1 MANQTPI
8 AADPK
13 SWPNQKYGWY
23 VTTILLIGYTFSFVD
38 RQVLNLLVEPIRLD
52 LGITD
57 TQISFL
63 QGFAFVITYVA
74 MSIPIGR
81 MVDKF
86 NRVRIMIGGI
96 LVWSITTIACG
107 LSGNYTQLLAARLG
121 VGAGESTM
129 TPAAWSVL
137 ADYFHPDNLARP
149 ISVYLMGP
157 YLGAGIAMIAGA
169 EVLDWTRNTTELTL
183 PLLGTVAPWQF
194 TFIAVGLP
202 GFLIAALFLTVRE
215 PKRTGRKE
223 TNTQANK
230 DVPPWSE
237 VWGFMLEH
245 KRIYVALH
253 LGVPF
258 MVVLL
263 YGLQGWVP
271 TVMVRVYEWDLA
283 QAGRIYGFIALLA
296 GSAGVLTGP
305 FVARALEQ
313 RGNQAAA
320 LRVAVIGA
328 FAATAFLVAL
338 PFQADAYWALAC
350 IAGASFS
357 VTLPLALTGTAIQHV
372 TPNEM
377 RGVVNGT
384 YVVSTNIIGMALGSF
399 FVAASTDYVFGDPKA
414 VAKSLG
420 LVACIMGPI
429 AIGLLLVGTKP
440 YAKRLAQVKTA
451 IAGDATN

>member
-1 MANQTPI
+1 MTAQTPI
-8 AADPK
+8 ASDPN
-13 SWPNQKYGWY
+13 SWPNQRYGWY
-23 VTTILLIGYTFSFVD
+23 VTSVLLLGYTFSFVD

-86 NRVRIMIGGI
+86 NRIRIMIGGI
-96 LVWSITTIACG
+96 LVWSVTTIACG
-107 LSGNYTQLLAARLG
+107 LSGNYTQLLGARLG
-121 VGAGESTM
+121 VGAGEAAM

-137 ADYFHPDNLARP
+137 ADYFHPDKLARP

-202 GFLIAALFLTVRE
+202 GFLIAALFLTLRE
-215 PKRTGRKE
+215 PKRTGRKDVHME
-223 TNTQANK
+223 
-230 DVPPWSE
+230 VPPWSE
-237 VWGFMLEH
+237 VWGFMLKH

-258 MVVLL
+258 LVVLL

-271 TVMVRVYEWDLA
+271 TVLVRVYEWDLA

-305 FVARALEQ
+305 FVARAFER
-313 RGNQAAA
+313 RGNTAAA
-320 LRVAVIGA
+320 LRVAIIGA
-328 FAATAFLVAL
+328 FAATCFLVAL
-338 PFQADAYWALAC
+338 PFQADAYLALAC
-350 IAGASFS
+350 IAGASFA

-420 LVACIMGPI
+420 LVALFMGPI
-429 AIGLLLVGTKP
+429 AIALLMVGTKP
-440 YAKRLAQVKTA
+440 YAKRLAEVKAA
-451 IAGDATN
+451 IAAS

>member
-1 MANQTPI
+1 MTRQTPT
-8 AADPK
+8 AADPS
-13 SWPNQKYGWY
+13 SWPNPSYGWY
-23 VTTILLIGYTFSFVD
+23 VTAILLLGYTFSFVD

-52 LGITD
+52 LGISD

-63 QGFAFVITYVA
+63 QGFAFVIPYVA

-96 LVWSITTIACG
+96 LVWSLTTIACIRD
-107 LSGNYTQLLAARLG
+107 SNYSQLLAARLG

-202 GFLIAALFLTVRE
+202 GFLVAALFLSIRE
-215 PKRTGRKE
+215 PKRTGRKQSS
-223 TNTQANK
+223 TA
-230 DVPPWSE
+230 VPPWSE
-237 VWGFMLEH
+237 IWGFMLEH
-245 KRIYVALH
+245 KGIYLALH

-271 TVMVRVYEWDLA
+271 TIMVRVYEWDLA
-283 QAGRIYGFIALLA
+283 QAGRIYGYIALLA

-305 FVARALEQ
+305 FVARAMEG
-313 RGNQAAA
+313 RGVTAAA
-320 LRVAVIGA
+320 LWVAVIGA
-328 FAATAFLVAL
+328 VAATTFLVAL
-338 PFQADAYWALAC
+338 PF
-350 IAGASFS
+350 
-357 VTLPLALTGTAIQHV
+357 
-372 TPNEM
+372 
-377 RGVVNGT
+377 
-384 YVVSTNIIGMALGSF
+384 
-399 FVAASTDYVFGDPKA
+399 
-414 VAKSLG
+414 
-420 LVACIMGPI
+420 
-429 AIGLLLVGTKP
+429 
-440 YAKRLAQVKTA
+440 
-451 IAGDATN
+451 